1 MAIDIKSIGLAA
13 KDIILGAG
21 AAAAGASGGPAAAE
35 GVGKVGT
42 GLDRILGMAG
52 VTESRGDKFDRADF
66 AARPP
71 AKKGT
76 APAEP
81 KQVAAMLPPP
91 AVSPPTPAPT
101 HVAAREPAPDANA
114 SEGPYTGDTKLAVDH
129 LRGLGWSHDKIQK
142 ILSGPENTS
151 LAAVVAK
158 ETKGFRARGVA
169 GTPLPQVD
177 GTPLPI
183 KEGRAVAMADG
194 QAVPSVR
201 GVRVKDNG
209 SDRA

>member
-1 MAIDIKSIGLAA
+1 MSIDIKTIGLAA

-42 GLDRILGMAG
+42 GLDKILGMAG

-71 AKKGT
+71 AQKGA
-76 APAEP
+76 APAEQ
-81 KQVAAMLPPP
+81 KQVAAAPPPP
-91 AVSPPTPAPT
+91 AVNAPAPAPAP
-101 HVAAREPAPDANA
+101 VEAREAAPDVKP
-114 SEGPYTGDTKLAVDH
+114 SEGPYSGDTKLTVDH
-129 LRGLGWSHDKIQK
+129 LRGLGWSHEKIQQ

-177 GTPLPI
+177 GTPLPV
-183 KEGRAVAMADG
+183 KGGRAVAMADG

-201 GVRVKDNG
+201 GVRAKDTG